1 LHIKSFEFI
10 ARCFI
15 WEMGSLIYDVRD
27 ETVKAENFLSKNLSL
42 FYLHFYFYH
51 FSTFI
56 LFRKLDIFKQLGLFK
71 TQIELKLTKSLLCG
85 F

>member
-1 LHIKSFEFI
+1 MFETVKKLHIKSFEFI

-15 WEMGSLIYDVRD
+15 CEMGSLIYDVRD

-56 LFRKLDIFKQLGLFK
+56 LFENWTSLNNLVYLKHKLN
-71 TQIELKLTKSLLCG
+71 
-85 F
+85 